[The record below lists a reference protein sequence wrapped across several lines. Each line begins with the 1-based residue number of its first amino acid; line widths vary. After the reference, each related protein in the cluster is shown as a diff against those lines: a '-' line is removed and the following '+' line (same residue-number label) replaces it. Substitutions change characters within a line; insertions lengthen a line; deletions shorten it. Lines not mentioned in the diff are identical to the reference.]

1 MNFKEQI
8 FGLLTNDV
16 LWVPAFAWITAQIL
30 KFIINRLVNKEF
42 KAERLFGDGGMP
54 SAHSATVMALATM
67 CGLTVGFGTAEF
79 AIAMLFAVVVMH
91 DALGVRRETGKQA
104 AAIIEMVEVLD
115 DYLKEKDEKIKT
127 DKLKVLVGHT
137 PSQVVCGAVWG
148 VFISVAYVLI
158 FGLWLGLI

>member
-1 MNFKEQI
+1 MDFKQQI
-8 FGLLTNDV
+8 IGLLTNDI

-30 KFIINRLVNKEF
+30 KFVINRLVNKEF

-67 CGLTVGFGTAEF
+67 CGLTEGFGSPIF
-79 AIAMLFAVVVMH
+79 ALAMLFAIVVMH

-104 AAIIEMVEVLD
+104 AAIIEMVAVLD

-137 PSQVVCGAVWG
+137 PSQVVCGAIWG
-148 VFISVAYVLI
+148 VFVTIAYILI
-158 FGLWLGLI
+158 FRLWLKLV